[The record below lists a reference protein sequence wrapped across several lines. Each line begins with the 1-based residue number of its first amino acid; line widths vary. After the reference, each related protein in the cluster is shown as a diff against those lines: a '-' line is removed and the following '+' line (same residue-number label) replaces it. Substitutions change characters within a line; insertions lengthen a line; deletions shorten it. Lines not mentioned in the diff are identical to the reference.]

1 MVVIYMR
8 RLRVGGI
15 VDLSTV
21 DWYGNVS
28 LVVFLSGC
36 NFRCPYCQNMS
47 LVRGDYGED
56 LSLDALRKRIEVNIS
71 LLDSV
76 VFSGGEPLLQRDGL
90 MEALEMV
97 RSLGLK
103 TMIETNG
110 SLPEVVESLLQRA
123 LLDRVALDVKAPLE
137 DEVYGRV
144 IGVPA
149 LGGAAVNGVK
159 KTLKICRGFGVEVE
173 ARTTVVP
180 KISDEPW
187 FIRDIA
193 SSIRELCVAYQLQQF
208 DNLGDILSPELKMLT
223 PPSRESMLKLAEEAV
238 KEGVKEVYVKT
249 RELGLERIKWGEIEH
264 L

>member
-1 MVVIYMR
+1 MR

-36 NFRCPYCQNMS
+36 NFRCPYCQNS
-47 LVRGDYGED
+47 RLIPGDYGEE
-56 LSLDALRKRIEVNIS
+56 LDPDTLRRRIMVNIG

-76 VFSGGEPLLQRDGL
+76 VFSGGEPLLQPDGL
-90 MEALEMV
+90 IEALEVV

-110 SLPEVVESLLQRA
+110 SIPGVVEKIFEGG

-137 DEVYGRV
+137 DEAYGRV

-149 LGGAAVNGVK
+149 LGEAAVRGVK
-159 KTLKICRGFGVEVE
+159 STLRLCRDFGVEVE
-173 ARTTVVP
+173 ARTTIVP

-187 FIRDIA
+187 FIRRIA
-193 SSIRELCVAYQLQQF
+193 SSIRGLCVAYQLQQF
-208 DNLGDILSPELKMLT
+208 DNLGDILSPELKRLS
-223 PPSRESMLKLAEEAV
+223 PPSREIMLKLAEEAV
-238 KEGVKEVYVKT
+238 REGVREVYVKT
-249 RELGLERIKWGEIEH
+249 RELGLERVKWGEEEH
-264 L
+264 P

>member
-1 MVVIYMR
+1 MNSSDMILVLMEK
-8 RLRVGGI
+8 LRVGGI

-21 DWYGNVS
+21 DWYGNAS

-36 NFRCPYCQNMS
+36 NFRCPYCQNSS
-47 LVRGDYGED
+47 LIPGDYGED
-56 LSLDALRKRIEVNIS
+56 MSLDALRKRIEVNID

-90 MEALEMV
+90 MEALEVV

-110 SLPEVVESLLQRA
+110 SHPEVVENLLKRG

-159 KTLKICRGFGVEVE
+159 NTLETCKGFGVEVE
-173 ARTTVVP
+173 VRTTVVP

-187 FIRDIA
+187 FIRSIA

-208 DNLGDILSPELKMLT
+208 DNLGDILSPELKMLS
-223 PPSRESMLKLAEEAV
+223 PPSRERMLKLAQEALE
-238 KEGVKEVYVKT
+238 EGVKEVYVKT
-249 RELGLERIKWGEIEH
+249 RELGLERVK
-264 L
+264 